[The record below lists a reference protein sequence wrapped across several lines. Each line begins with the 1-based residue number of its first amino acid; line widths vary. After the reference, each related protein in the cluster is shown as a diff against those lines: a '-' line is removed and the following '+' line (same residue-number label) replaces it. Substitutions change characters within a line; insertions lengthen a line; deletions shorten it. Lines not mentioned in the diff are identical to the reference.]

1 MTLLF
6 SLAILTMLFGMSLI
20 FYAGVLRPAQRRA
33 AITATVQSI
42 QTASAHATQTLA
54 TGTAQASAAGTAT
67 ATVQAQA
74 TAIALQELYT
84 RSTSGTP
91 ALNDALN
98 QQSAANWDVY
108 NAQGGGGCAF
118 RDGALHASIAQSQ
131 FYVPCFAHATNF
143 SNFAFEA
150 QVMIQKGDEAGLIF
164 RANDAASKFYVFR
177 ISKDSTYS
185 LFVSK
190 DDKHSIPVIDDMSRA
205 IKTGSS
211 QTNILTVIAQ
221 GDTIYLYIN
230 KQFVNSVHDTSYAS
244 GEIGVFAGNTGD
256 ITDVAFKQA
265 RIWNL

>member
-1 MTLLF
+1 
-6 SLAILTMLFGMSLI
+6 MLFGISLI
-20 FYAGVLRPAQRRA
+20 FYAGVLRPVQLRA
-33 AITATVQSI
+33 EITATVQSI
-42 QTASAHATQTLA
+42 QTASAQATQAQA
-54 TGTAQASAAGTAT
+54 TTTAQASAASTAT

-74 TAIALQELYT
+74 TAAALQELYS

-91 ALNDALN
+91 ALDNALN

-118 RDGALHASIAQSQ
+118 SGGALHASVIQSQ

-150 QVMIQKGDEAGLIF
+150 QVMIKKGDEAGLIF
-164 RANDAASKFYVFR
+164 RADDAASKFYVFC
-177 ISKDSTYS
+177 ISKDETYS

-190 DDKHSIPVIDDMSRA
+190 DDKQSTPIINDMSQA
-205 IKTGSS
+205 IKTGSD

-230 KQFVNSVHDTSYAS
+230 KQFVNSTHDNSYTS

-256 ITDVAFKQA
+256 TTDIAFNQV
-265 RIWNL
+265 RIWKL